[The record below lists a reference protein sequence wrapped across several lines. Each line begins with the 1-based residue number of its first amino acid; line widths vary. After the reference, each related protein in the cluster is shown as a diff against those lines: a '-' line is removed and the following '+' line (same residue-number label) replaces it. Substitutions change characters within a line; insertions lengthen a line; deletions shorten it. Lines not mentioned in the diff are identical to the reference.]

1 MSESEM
7 TSWLTEMRRLF
18 NIFHGYFD
26 SAEKGRREGV
36 DWGVDHVSPEARAKL
51 AENAGV
57 SSVPDAY
64 VETSVGFFVRHMKQA
79 WVGLP
84 LVIDKLKKVHAP
96 SKDCKKVQKDLG
108 KAIKLFQGYVRLAIE
123 GTPKSSKAMLVA
135 AEPFF
140 ISAYEMKEAALR
152 KFISL
157 GGKVAG
163 MD

>member
-7 TSWLTEMRRLF
+7 TLWLTQMRRLF

-26 SAEKGRREGV
+26 SAEKGCREGV
-36 DWGVDHVSPEARAKL
+36 DWGVNYVSPEARAKL

-57 SSVPDAY
+57 SSVPDGY
-64 VETSVGFFVRHMKQA
+64 VTTSVGFFVMHMKGA
-79 WVGLP
+79 WAGLP
-84 LVIDKLKKVHAP
+84 LVLNELKKVHAP
-96 SKDCKKVQKDLG
+96 SKDCKKVQKDLE

-123 GTPKSSKAMLVA
+123 GTPKSSKTTLAA

>member
-1 MSESEM
+1 MPESEM
-7 TSWLTEMRRLF
+7 ASWLTEMRGLF
-18 NIFHGYFD
+18 NIFLGYID
-26 SAEKGRREGV
+26 NAEEGRREGV
-36 DWGVDHVSPEARAKL
+36 NKGVAHVSPESRAKL

-57 SSVPDAY
+57 SHVTDAY
-64 VETSVGFFVRHMKQA
+64 VTTSVGLFVMRMKKA

-84 LVIDKLKKVHAP
+84 LLVDELKQVHSP
-96 SKDCKKVQKDLG
+96 SKDCKKVQQDLE

-123 GTPKSSKAMLVA
+123 GTPTSSRSTLIA

-140 ISAYEMKEAALR
+140 ISANEMKERALQ

>member
-7 TSWLTEMRRLF
+7 RSWLTEMRGLF
-18 NIFHGYFD
+18 NIVLGYFTW
-26 SAEKGRREGV
+26 AEDGRREGV
-36 DWGVDHVSPEARAKL
+36 SWGVKHVSPEARAKL

-57 SSVPDAY
+57 LSIPDAY
-64 VETSVGFFVRHMKQA
+64 VETSVGFFVGHMQRA

-84 LVIDKLKKVHAP
+84 LVIDELKKVHAP
-96 SKDCKKVQKDLG
+96 SKDCKKLQKDLE
-108 KAIKLFQGYVRLAIE
+108 KAIKLFQGYVRLAME
-123 GTPKSSKAMLVA
+123 GTPPSSKATLVA

-140 ISAYEMKEAALR
+140 ISAYEMKEVALR

>member
-7 TSWLTEMRRLF
+7 ISWLTEMRGRF
-18 NIFHGYFD
+18 NIFLAYFD
-26 SAEKGRREGV
+26 WAEQGRREGV
-36 DWGVDHVSPEARAKL
+36 DWGVAHVSPEARAKL
-51 AENAGV
+51 AENVGV
-57 SSVPDAY
+57 SSVSDAY
-64 VETSVGFFVRHMKQA
+64 VETSVGSFVMHMKRA

-84 LVIDKLKKVHAP
+84 LLLDELKKVNAP
-96 SKDCKKVQKDLG
+96 SKDCKKVQKDLE

-140 ISAYEMKEAALR
+140 ISAYEMKEGALR

>member
-1 MSESEM
+1 MSESDVE
-7 TSWLTEMRRLF
+7 SWLTEMSGLF
-18 NIFHGYFD
+18 NLFLGYFD
-26 SAEKGRREGV
+26 NAEQGRREGV
-36 DWGVDHVSPEARAKL
+36 DWGVDHVSPEARSKL

-57 SSVPDAY
+57 SHVTDGY
-64 VETSVGFFVRHMKQA
+64 VTTSIGLFVMRMKKA

-84 LVIDKLKKVHAP
+84 LLANELQQVHAP
-96 SKDCKKVQKDLG
+96 SKDCKKVQQDLG

-123 GTPKSSKAMLVA
+123 GTPTSSRSKLVA

-140 ISAYEMKEAALR
+140 ISAGEMKVRALQ

-163 MD
+163 MN